1 MPNSLELGGSATSM
15 RPFPLRRPLLLAA
28 LARRG
33 SAVVEAALVVAIR
46 GSIFT
51 RVYVRAL
58 LAAAF
63 GSVLAAFAS
72 STGGGSG
79 GSHWSLAA
87 AEPGALSCANAADL
101 VSL

>member
-1 MPNSLELGGSATSM
+1 MVEG
-15 RPFPLRRPLLLAA
+15 A
-28 LARRG
+28 L
-33 SAVVEAALVVAIR
+33 SVAIR

-51 RVYVRAL
+51 QDYVRAL
-58 LAAAF
+58 LAAAR
-63 GSVLAAFAS
+63 GSVLADLAS

-87 AEPGALSCANAADL
+87 AEPGALRCANAEDL